1 MYAVFNNGRTSDVI
15 ERITVGLDGSKD
27 LDLSISGLEVSGII
41 SDEEGNA
48 LNTTVEII
56 DLDLESNDCTEINL
70 DNGIW
75 VDDSG
80 SLFSPG
86 VTCLRFSSGEEGN
99 VSIGPLSPG
108 NYSVRVD
115 LDGDSLYELNRT
127 LVEDDE
133 VFSFDG
139 MILDH
144 GDVEFTIS
152 PAVRNETLPNQPDI
166 IDASGI
172 TVSFTSVEN
181 GNVVNATSNETGV
194 VLLSYH

>member
-1 MYAVFNNGRTSDVI
+1 MRLLNLLTYLTNATFEAGGKFVGKGTFEGDASYTGIGDYSGDMVVAGSFYANDIAPGEYKMYAVFNNGRTSDVI

-41 SDEEGNA
+41 SDEEGNT

-108 NYSVRVD
+108 NYSVRVIWMEIV
-115 LDGDSLYELNRT
+115 YMN
-127 LVEDDE
+127 
-133 VFSFDG
+133 
-139 MILDH
+139 
-144 GDVEFTIS
+144 
-152 PAVRNETLPNQPDI
+152 
-166 IDASGI
+166 
-172 TVSFTSVEN
+172 
-181 GNVVNATSNETGV
+181 
-194 VLLSYH
+194 